1 MAKKHSGKLAIIDK
15 TTGKSVTYSKALIA
29 SLILSSKFEKYD
41 KGFIRIM
48 IPTSAG

>member
-1 MAKKHSGKLAIIDK
+1 MLLHHQFVRMAKKHSGKLAIIDK

-41 KGFIRIM
+41 KD
-48 IPTSAG
+48 S